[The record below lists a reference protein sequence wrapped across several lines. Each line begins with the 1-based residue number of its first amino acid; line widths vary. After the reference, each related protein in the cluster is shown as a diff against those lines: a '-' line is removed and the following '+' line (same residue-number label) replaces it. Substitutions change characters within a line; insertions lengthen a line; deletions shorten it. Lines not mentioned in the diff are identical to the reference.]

1 MTKNN
6 PELSDLFNE
15 MSGESKISHETDA
28 LWDLQQSLEDEKDKR
43 REERFLWICTI
54 LVVFD
59 VDAFS
64 DMQSW
69 AGPITLGII
78 ELLFLIVAGRYF
90 GVDLIYTFAIKC
102 IEKVSIKLNK

>member
-6 PELSDLFNE
+6 PKIFDLFND
-15 MSGESKISHETDA
+15 MFGESKTSHETDA
-28 LWDLQQSLEDEKDKR
+28 LWELQQSLEDEKDKR
-43 REERFLWICTI
+43 REERFLWICAI

-69 AGPITLGII
+69 AGPIILGII
-78 ELLFLIVAGRYF
+78 ELLFLIVAGRYY
-90 GVDLIYTFAIKC
+90 GVDLIYTFTMKC
-102 IEKVSIKLNK
+102 IEKVNIKLNK